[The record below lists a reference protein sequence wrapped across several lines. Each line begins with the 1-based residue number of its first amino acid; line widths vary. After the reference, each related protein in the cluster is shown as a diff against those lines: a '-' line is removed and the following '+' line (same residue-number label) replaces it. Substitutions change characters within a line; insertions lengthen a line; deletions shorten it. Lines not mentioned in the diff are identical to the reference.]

1 MVFYRTYRPQKIS
14 ELDLNSVRERL
25 TSILQAKTPAHAFLF
40 TGPKGLGKTSG
51 ARILAKAINCEKK
64 EKGIEPCNTCDAC
77 ISITNGSNI
86 DVLEI
91 DAASNRGIDEIR
103 ELRDKIKF
111 SPSNLKYKV
120 YIIDEVHM
128 LTNEAFNALLK
139 TLEEPPSHAIFILCT
154 TEKWKVPGTIISR
167 SFHVAFEKP
176 TKEEM
181 LSSFNRIVQGEKLD
195 VEKGVLEKVFVL
207 SEGAFR
213 DGAKI
218 LEELSLAANGSQVT
232 LELLEKIFKSSSV
245 AKEAETIIM
254 ALSNHD
260 GKTAFE
266 IIDVLAEQGNDF
278 AFVTEKIV
286 ELLRLHLLQKAG
298 ISQDISEINL
308 TISEL
313 EELIGLL
320 QESYR
325 QLKYAVI
332 PQLPLELV
340 VAKWCVSG
348 KLQGDEGLGAEK
360 VQEIKKIDEKREE
373 KLDNKKAEQTESL
386 VKKNKA
392 EEGLDI
398 KEPEESVQEKQKEN
412 EKDFGE
418 LFDPNSLTENFFATL
433 IDRVKKDNHSIAGVL
448 RGCSLV
454 EIGKEKVI
462 IAAKYKFHKDKLSE
476 NKTRKILDTRAS
488 EILRNNV
495 VVEIVLKEK

>member
-14 ELDLNSVRERL
+14 ELDLISVRERL
-25 TSILQAKTPAHAFLF
+25 SSILQAKTPAHAFLF

-64 EKGIEPCNTCDAC
+64 EKGIEPCNKCDAC

-111 SPSNLKYKV
+111 APSNLKYKV

-154 TEKWKVPGTIISR
+154 TEKWKVPETIISR

-181 LSSFNRIVQGEKLD
+181 LSSFTRIVKGEKLD
-195 VEKGVLEKVFVL
+195 IEKGVLEKVFTL

-218 LEELSLAANGSQVT
+218 LEELSLAANGKQVT

-245 AKEAETIIM
+245 TKEAEVIIM
-254 ALSNHD
+254 ALSTHD
-260 GKTAFE
+260 GKKALET
-266 IIDVLAEQGNDF
+266 IDVLAEGGNDF
-278 AFVTEKIV
+278 SFVTEKIV

-298 ISQDISEINL
+298 VPQGIKETDLSVSDLEQLIS
-308 TISEL
+308 
-313 EELIGLL
+313 LL

-340 VAKWCVSG
+340 VAKWCVN
-348 KLQGDEGLGAEK
+348 GAQNEDK
-360 VQEIKKIDEKREE
+360 SLDVKEIKKIEEKSEE
-373 KLDNKKAEQTESL
+373 KLDNKKTEQKESL
-386 VKKNKA
+386 V
-392 EEGLDI
+392 E
-398 KEPEESVQEKQKEN
+398 KEKEEESLNIKKFEEPVQEKPKEN

-448 RGCSLV
+448 RGCALV